1 MIKNV
6 MVLLVLV
13 LSLNVSAAP
22 ARYEVVISV
31 LNEKSEIVSKPM
43 FIVKEGVKGEM
54 FTGPLDSGDA
64 GHHFGVV
71 ANKLADGKVH
81 LEFSSNELNVD
92 KIELILKDQLEAEV
106 ELLGLLDKKLNKY
119 RFKVTEL

>member
-13 LSLNVSAAP
+13 LSLKVSAAP
-22 ARYEVVISV
+22 SHYEVEISI
-31 LNEKSEIVSKPM
+31 LNEKSEIISKPM
-43 FIVKEGVKGEM
+43 FIVQEGVKGEM
-54 FTGPLDSGDA
+54 FTGPLDSGNA

-71 ANKLADGKVH
+71 ANKMADGKVH
-81 LEFSSNELNVD
+81 LEFTSNELNTN

-106 ELLGLLDKKLNKY
+106 EVLGLVDKKLNKY
-119 RFKVTEL
+119 RFKVTQI